1 MMKKIR
7 GSYADN
13 GYTMI
18 DRVLANCDKCSAN
31 GQSNV
36 VNTPWGVIRMYRTS
50 SKGRGRFYSVSGSKV
65 IHNGGSYKIYSLRRV
80 IGMVAK

>member
-1 MMKKIR
+1 MIKMR

-18 DRVLANCDKCSAN
+18 DKVLANCDKCSAN

-36 VNTPWGVIRMYRTS
+36 VNSPWGIIRMYKTS

-65 IHNGGSYKIYSLRRV
+65 IHNGGSYKISSLRRV
-80 IGMVAK
+80 LNAVVK